1 MPLESEDQLGMSGAM
16 KFLVVNLLRQFDF
29 GLIIQMYYL
38 DEEKKHNA
46 YMLFY
51 SMGDI
56 IYLYT
61 NKNLHCVLK

>member
-1 MPLESEDQLGMSGAM
+1 MSGAM

-61 NKNLHCVLK
+61 NKNLHYV